1 MKKDELLKYIC
12 EIQPTADIKQLKK
25 CKKAE
30 LDELYT
36 RLKSDV
42 KSSSPKQTKRK
53 HTELIDF
60 SISDDEEDLTDEL
73 PEESSVLSRQDAD
86 IFNNTITDKN
96 RFVKT
101 PTTSPVVSPVV
112 SPKVNKNIIKK
123 ELKHIT
129 DEFNVDIKKLVNDF
143 KEHQDKDLLVD
154 RYNILLRDIEEII
167 LEYLEN
173 VNADDLLFQYATAIL
188 DTSTKFIQRLTK

>member
-36 RLKSDV
+36 RLKSNV

-53 HTELIDF
+53 HTDLIDF
-60 SISDDEEDLTDEL
+60 SISDDEDLTDEL
-73 PEESSVLSRQDAD
+73 PEDPPVLSRQNAE
-86 IFNNTITDKN
+86 IEINE
-96 RFVKT
+96 T
-101 PTTSPVVSPVV
+101 PNVSPVV

-154 RYNILLRDIEEII
+154 RYNILLRDIEEVI

-188 DTSTKFIQRLTK
+188 DISTKFIERLTK

>member
-12 EIQPTADIKQLKK
+12 KIQPTADIKQLKK

-36 RLKSDV
+36 RLKSNV

-60 SISDDEEDLTDEL
+60 SISDDEEYLTDEL
-73 PEESSVLSRQDAD
+73 PEEPTVLSRQNAE
-86 IFNNTITDKN
+86 IEIIE
-96 RFVKT
+96 T
-101 PTTSPVVSPVV
+101 PTPSPVVSPVV
-112 SPKVNKNIIKK
+112 SPKINKNIIKK

-173 VNADDLLFQYATAIL
+173 INADDLLFQYATAIL